1 MITIVMAQVSPSR
14 GGGFRE
20 EFKTRVYDAIIEE
33 R

>member
-1 MITIVMAQVSPSR
+1 MAQVSPSR

-20 EFKTRVYDAIIEE
+20 EFKRLVYDAIVDDGG